1 MIEQMLTA
9 TVMAFCMVV
18 VMIAMIP
25 KERMSLLVAVCVGV
39 VCGWFGIALEQAL
52 R

>member
-25 KERMSLLVAVCVGV
+25 KERMSLLVAICVGV

>member
-9 TVMAFCMVV
+9 MIMAFCMVV

>member
-9 TVMAFCMVV
+9 MVMAFCMVV

-25 KERMSLLVAVCVGV
+25 KERMSLLVAVCMGV

>member
-39 VCGWFGIALEQAL
+39 VCGWFGIALEHAL

>member
-18 VMIAMIP
+18 VMIAVFP
-25 KERMSLLVAVCVGV
+25 KERMNLLVAVCIGV

>member
-25 KERMSLLVAVCVGV
+25 KERMSLLVAICVGV
-39 VCGWFGIALEQAL
+39 VCGWFGIASEQAL

>member
-1 MIEQMLTA
+1 MVEQMLTA
-9 TVMAFCMVV
+9 TVMAFCMVI
-18 VMIAMIP
+18 VMIAIIP
-25 KERMSLLVAVCVGV
+25 KERMNLLVAVCVGV

>member
-1 MIEQMLTA
+1 MIGQMLTA
-9 TVMAFCMVV
+9 MAMAFCMVV

-39 VCGWFGIALEQAL
+39 VCGWFGIVLEHAL

>member
-18 VMIAMIP
+18 VMIAVTP
-25 KERMSLLVAVCVGV
+25 KERMNLLVAVCVGV

>member
-9 TVMAFCMVV
+9 MVMAFCMVV
-18 VMIAMIP
+18 VMIAMIH
-25 KERMSLLVAVCVGV
+25 KERMNLLVAVCVGV
-39 VCGWFGIALEQAL
+39 VCGWFGIVLEQAL

>member
-18 VMIAMIP
+18 VMIAVIP
-25 KERMSLLVAVCVGV
+25 KERMNLLVAVCVGV

>member
-18 VMIAMIP
+18 VVIAVIP
-25 KERMSLLVAVCVGV
+25 KERMNLLVAVCVGV